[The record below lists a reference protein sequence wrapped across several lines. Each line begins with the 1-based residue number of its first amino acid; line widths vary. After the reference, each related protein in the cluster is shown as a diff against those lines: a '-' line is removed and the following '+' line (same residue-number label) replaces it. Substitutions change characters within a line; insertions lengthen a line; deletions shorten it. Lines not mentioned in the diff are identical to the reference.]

1 MIEIWWHGETCPMD
15 SDGPDI
21 LFEDPDMF
29 YMFRYNNVYLRTF
42 NYGTHSYV
50 IE

>member
-1 MIEIWWHGETCPMD
+1 MIKIWWHGETCPMD
-15 SDGPDI
+15 LDDSGI

-29 YMFRYNNVYLRTF
+29 YMLRYSNVYLRTF
-42 NYGTHSYV
+42 NYGTNSYV